1 MRRADPRIIHRRPE
15 LSQHFLRER
24 GASSLVRHAALPPGA
39 LVVEP
44 GAGSGAITAALAAA
58 GHRVIAVE
66 RDPVLGSRLR
76 KRFGGNPSVSVRLGD
91 ALAFEM
97 PREPYPVVSNV
108 PYAITAALM
117 RTLLQAARPPDTA
130 TLILQR
136 EAVQKFVGW
145 PRETLFSL
153 LHKPAFAF
161 ESVANVPRGAFVPP
175 PRVESSVLRIVRRD
189 RPLLAG
195 ASAWRYRSFV
205 ESAFGHGSGAF
216 GATLRPSMTARQVRR
231 IAHGMGVAPDAR
243 ISQLTFEQWLV
254 IFRFVEHECLGHDPT
269 RAAA

>member
-1 MRRADPRIIHRRPE
+1 MRRPDPRITHRRPE

-24 GASSLVRHAALPPGA
+24 AARALVRHADLPPGA

-58 GHRVIAVE
+58 GHRVIAIE
-66 RDPVLGSRLR
+66 RDVALCSRLR
-76 KRFGGNPSVSVRLGD
+76 KRFGGNPRVSVRLGD
-91 ALAFEM
+91 ALAFEL
-97 PREPYPVVSNV
+97 PREPYHVVSNV

-117 RTLLQAARPPDTA
+117 RTLLQAARPLDTA

-136 EAVQKFVGW
+136 EAAQKFAGA

-153 LHKPAFAF
+153 LHKPAFSF
-161 ESVANVPRGAFVPP
+161 EIVASVPRGAFVPP
-175 PRVESSVLRIVRRD
+175 PSVESSVLRIVRRD
-189 RPLLAG
+189 VPLVSG
-195 ASAWRYRSFV
+195 ASGRRYRAFL
-205 ESAFGHGSGAF
+205 ESAFGHGSGAV
-216 GATLRPSMTARQVRR
+216 GATLRPYMTARQVRR
-231 IAHGMGVAPDAR
+231 TAHGMGVAPDAR
-243 ISQLTFEQWLV
+243 VSRLTFEQWLV